1 MHVTQVHC
9 DFESS
14 PACKS
19 CYFLLS
25 SLTSVQR
32 SLEQWFVA
40 TLTFA
45 QTWIKYGQTKYLF
58 KYSAPPTPI
67 VLGRTVSRLRVPNEY
82 ANSNF
87 MSSGNRN
94 ITFPSCNHLAI
105 CTQFIHTHTY
115 TSIWFPVPCRE
126 FQFASCTCI
135 DCGQFGWQA
144 VSEPSCL
151 RRSVPPKYGGL
162 YKTLQLF
169 HNSRRLL
176 CFLNCNFVCVL
187 TSRQISII

>member
-1 MHVTQVHC
+1 M
-9 DFESS
+9 
-14 PACKS
+14 
-19 CYFLLS
+19 
-25 SLTSVQR
+25 
-32 SLEQWFVA
+32 
-40 TLTFA
+40 
-45 QTWIKYGQTKYLF
+45 
-58 KYSAPPTPI
+58 
-67 VLGRTVSRLRVPNEY
+67 LGRTVSRLRVPNEY

-151 RRSVPPKYGGL
+151 RRSVPPEYGGL

-176 CFLNCNFVCVL
+176 CFLNCNFLCVL
-187 TSRQISII
+187 TSRRISIIQDTKPRKVDNISVIVSHSTNFHVWRFRNTIPYHKSKPFFSQFSLQFPARMNN